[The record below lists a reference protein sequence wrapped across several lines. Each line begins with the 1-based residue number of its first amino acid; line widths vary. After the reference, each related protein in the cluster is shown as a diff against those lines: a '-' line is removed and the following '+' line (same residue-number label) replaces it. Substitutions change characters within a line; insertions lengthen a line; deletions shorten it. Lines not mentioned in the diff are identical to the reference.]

1 VAPDLVEAE
10 PKDGE
15 PDRIGSMREWRLRKT
30 PTGDKAWFADALDM
44 TAPEPTYA
52 ILDAKGN
59 DVSAIFGVDGWPS
72 AWRYADGAPALPYV
86 VYHAQRTGDRLWEPY
101 EGIELVEAS
110 LDLAVLHMM
119 MVHTFRDASWPQ
131 RWAVDVEVEGGTLH
145 DSTTGPRTE
154 VVTDPAS
161 LLMLRRRADTES
173 QPMIGQWQTGG
184 DVATM
189 EEVISNLVARVAQD
203 AGVPPSDVQRLG
215 GTARSGVA
223 ISLTNEGKRAAQRRY
238 ASTFRTSDEELAALV
253 AVLVSRSSGA
263 SLPESGYEVIYREV
277 PLSPE
282 ELRARREHA
291 LTMLEAG
298 LMSRAE
304 AYRETHPGI
313 SEAEAERAIARLAVP
328 EPGAGT

>member
-1 VAPDLVEAE
+1 
-10 PKDGE
+10 
-15 PDRIGSMREWRLRKT
+15 
-30 PTGDKAWFADALDM
+30 
-44 TAPEPTYA
+44 
-52 ILDAKGN
+52 
-59 DVSAIFGVDGWPS
+59 
-72 AWRYADGAPALPYV
+72 
-86 VYHAQRTGDRLWEPY
+86 
-101 EGIELVEAS
+101 
-110 LDLAVLHMM
+110 
-119 MVHTFRDASWPQ
+119 
-131 RWAVDVEVEGGTLH
+131 
-145 DSTTGPRTE
+145 
-154 VVTDPAS
+154 
-161 LLMLRRRADTES
+161 
-173 QPMIGQWQTGG
+173 MIGQWQTGG